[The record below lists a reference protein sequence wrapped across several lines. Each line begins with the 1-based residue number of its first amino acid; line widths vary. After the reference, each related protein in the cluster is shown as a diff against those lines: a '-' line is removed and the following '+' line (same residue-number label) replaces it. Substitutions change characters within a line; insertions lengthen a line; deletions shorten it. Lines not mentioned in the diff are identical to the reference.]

1 VTYLAVGIDRGQRLP
16 RRPAFSAQQ
25 TFQRRMLSI
34 LMPAYNEAHSIAENV
49 CETVETMRAL
59 GIDFEIVV
67 IDDGSM
73 DGTVAAAS
81 SVLRTW
87 PDHVRVVRCQRNE
100 GKGNA
105 LICGAWYAKG
115 DYVAFLDADMDLHPE
130 QLARFFEIM
139 TARNADAVIGSK
151 FHPDSKVDYPLQRR
165 IYSFFYYMLVRALF
179 GLPVR
184 DTQTGIKL
192 FKREVLE
199 CVLPRILVKRFAFDL
214 ELLANAHHFGYRIV
228 EAPVTLNFQRVC
240 SRLRFNAVW
249 NVLLDTLAI
258 FYRMR
263 ILHYYDRHERAARPD
278 GSAGSHEVVVPAII
292 GE

>member
-1 VTYLAVGIDRGQRLP
+1 
-16 RRPAFSAQQ
+16 
-25 TFQRRMLSI
+25 MLSV

-49 CETVETMRAL
+49 CETVETMREL
-59 GIDFEIVV
+59 GMDFEIVV

-73 DGTVAAAS
+73 DGTDAAAS
-81 SVLRTW
+81 SALRAW
-87 PDHVRVVRCQRNE
+87 PDHVRIVRCNRNE

-105 LICGAWYAKG
+105 LICGAVYSKG

-130 QLARFFEIM
+130 QLARFFTIM
-139 TARNADAVIGSK
+139 KARDADVVIGSK
-151 FHPDSKVDYPLQRR
+151 FHPDSKVDYPLLRR
-165 IYSFFYYMLVRALF
+165 VYSFFYYMLVRALF

-192 FKREVLE
+192 FKRAVLE

-228 EAPVTLNFQRVC
+228 EAPVTLNFKRVC
-240 SRLRFNAVW
+240 SRVRLSAVC
-249 NVLLDTLAI
+249 NVFLDTLAI

-263 ILHYYDRHERAARPD
+263 ILRYYDRSERVAIDPD
-278 GSAGSHEVVVPAII
+278 RAAGSHEISVPLTI

>member
-1 VTYLAVGIDRGQRLP
+1 MINIIPGGASFCERQLP
-16 RRPAFSAQQ
+16 RA
-25 TFQRRMLSI
+25 MLSI

-67 IDDGSM
+67 VDDGSL
-73 DGTVAAAS
+73 DGTHTAAIDA
-81 SVLRTW
+81 LRAW
-87 PDHVRVVRCQRNE
+87 PDCVRIVRCRRNE

-105 LICGAWYAKG
+105 LICGTAYSKG
-115 DYVAFLDADMDLHPE
+115 EYVAFLDADMDLHPE
-130 QLARFFEIM
+130 QLENFFAIMQARG
-139 TARNADAVIGSK
+139 ADVVIGSK
-151 FHPDSKVDYPLQRR
+151 FHPQSKVEYPRLRR
-165 IYSFFYYMLVRALF
+165 IYSFFYFMLVRSLF

-199 CVLPRILVKRFAFDL
+199 HVLPRVLVKRFAFDL
-214 ELLANAHHFGYRIV
+214 ELLANVHHFGYRIV
-228 EAPVTLNFQRVC
+228 EAPVVVNFTRVC
-240 SRLRFNAVW
+240 SRLRLPAVW
-249 NVLLDTLAI
+249 NVFVDTLAI

-263 ILHYYDRHERAARPD
+263 ILRYYDRPERFRAIDR
-278 GSAGSHEVVVPAII
+278 AGSHEIVIPITI

>member
-1 VTYLAVGIDRGQRLP
+1 MINFLP
-16 RRPAFSAQQ
+16 EGASFCERQPPQP
-25 TFQRRMLSI
+25 MLSI

-67 IDDGSM
+67 VDDGSL
-73 DGTVAAAS
+73 DGTHTAAIDA
-81 SVLRTW
+81 LRVW
-87 PDHVRVVRCQRNE
+87 PECVRIVRCRRNE

-105 LICGAWYAKG
+105 LICGTAYSKG
-115 DYVAFLDADMDLHPE
+115 EYVAFLDADMDLHPE
-130 QLARFFEIM
+130 QLENFFTIM
-139 TARNADAVIGSK
+139 KSRGADVVIGSK
-151 FHPDSKVDYPLQRR
+151 FHPQSKVEYPRLRR
-165 IYSFFYYMLVRALF
+165 VYSFFYFMLVRSLF

-199 CVLPRILVKRFAFDL
+199 HVLPRVLVKRFAFDL
-214 ELLANAHHFGYRIV
+214 ELLANVHHFGYRIA
-228 EAPVTLNFQRVC
+228 EAPVVVNFNRVC
-240 SRLRFNAVW
+240 SRLRLAAVW
-249 NVLLDTLAI
+249 NVFVDTLAI

-263 ILHYYDRHERAARPD
+263 ILHYYDRPERFRTID
-278 GSAGSHEVVVPAII
+278 RAGSHEIVIPIPI

>member
-1 VTYLAVGIDRGQRLP
+1 MINNFRAGSV
-16 RRPAFSAQQ
+16 
-25 TFQRRMLSI
+25 FQESQPSSPVLSI

-49 CETVETMRAL
+49 CETVETMHAL

-73 DGTVAAAS
+73 DGTHAAAS
-81 SVLRTW
+81 RALHTW
-87 PDHVRVVRCQRNE
+87 PDRVRVVRCTRNE

-105 LICGAWYAKG
+105 LICGTAYSRG

-130 QLARFFEIM
+130 QLANFFAIM
-139 TARNADAVIGSK
+139 RARRADAVIGSK
-151 FHPDSKVDYPLQRR
+151 FHPESKVEYPPLRR
-165 IYSFFYYMLVRALF
+165 MYSFLYYVLVRALF

-192 FKREVLE
+192 FKREVLDR
-199 CVLPRILVKRFAFDL
+199 VLPRVLVKRFAFDL
-214 ELLANAHHFGYRIV
+214 ELLANIHHFGYRIA

-240 SRLRFNAVW
+240 SRLRLPAVW
-249 NVLLDTLAI
+249 NVFLDTLAI

-263 ILHYYDRHERAARPD
+263 ILHYYDRPLRAPTQLDFAA
-278 GSAGSHEVVVPAII
+278 SSHEIVVPVTI

>member
-1 VTYLAVGIDRGQRLP
+1 MINFLSEGAPFCERQGPQP
-16 RRPAFSAQQ
+16 
-25 TFQRRMLSI
+25 MLSI

-67 IDDGSM
+67 IDDGSL
-73 DGTVAAAS
+73 DGTHTAAINA
-81 SVLRTW
+81 LRVW
-87 PDHVRVVRCQRNE
+87 PDCVRVVRCGRNE

-105 LICGAWYAKG
+105 LICGTAYSKG
-115 DYVAFLDADMDLHPE
+115 EYVAFLDADMDLHPE
-130 QLARFFEIM
+130 QLENFFTIM
-139 TARNADAVIGSK
+139 KSRGADVVIGSK
-151 FHPDSKVDYPLQRR
+151 FHPQSKVEYPRLRR
-165 IYSFFYYMLVRALF
+165 IYSFFYFMLVRSLF

-199 CVLPRILVKRFAFDL
+199 HVLPRVLVKRFAFDL
-214 ELLANAHHFGYRIV
+214 ELLANVHHFGYRIV
-228 EAPVTLNFQRVC
+228 EAPVVVNFNRVC
-240 SRLRFNAVW
+240 SRLRLPAVW
-249 NVLLDTLAI
+249 NVFVDTLAI

-263 ILHYYDRHERAARPD
+263 ILRYYDRPERFCAFDR
-278 GSAGSHEVVVPAII
+278 AGSHEIVIPIPI

>member
-1 VTYLAVGIDRGQRLP
+1 
-16 RRPAFSAQQ
+16 
-25 TFQRRMLSI
+25 MLSI

-67 IDDGSM
+67 VDDGSL
-73 DGTVAAAS
+73 DGTHTAAINA
-81 SVLRTW
+81 LRVW
-87 PDHVRVVRCQRNE
+87 PECVRIVRCRRNE

-105 LICGAWYAKG
+105 LICGTSYSKG
-115 DYVAFLDADMDLHPE
+115 EYVAFLDADMDLHPE
-130 QLARFFEIM
+130 QLENFFTIM
-139 TARNADAVIGSK
+139 KSRDADVVIGSK
-151 FHPDSKVDYPLQRR
+151 FHPQSKVEYPRLRR
-165 IYSFFYYMLVRALF
+165 VYSFFYFLLVRSLF

-199 CVLPRILVKRFAFDL
+199 HVLPRVLVKRFAFDL
-214 ELLANAHHFGYRIV
+214 ELLANVHHFGYRIV
-228 EAPVTLNFQRVC
+228 EAPVVVNFKRVC
-240 SRLRFNAVW
+240 SRLRLPAVW
-249 NVLLDTLAI
+249 NVFVDTLAI

-263 ILHYYDRHERAARPD
+263 ILRYYDRPERLSEIDR
-278 GSAGSHEVVVPAII
+278 AGSHEIVIPIPI

>member
-1 VTYLAVGIDRGQRLP
+1 
-16 RRPAFSAQQ
+16 
-25 TFQRRMLSI
+25 MLSI

-67 IDDGSM
+67 VDDGSL
-73 DGTVAAAS
+73 DGTHTAAINA
-81 SVLRTW
+81 LRVW
-87 PDHVRVVRCQRNE
+87 PECVRVVRCRRNE

-105 LICGAWYAKG
+105 LICGTFYSKG

-130 QLARFFEIM
+130 QLEDFFTIM
-139 TARNADAVIGSK
+139 KSRNADVVIGSK
-151 FHPDSKVDYPLQRR
+151 FHPQSKVEYPRLRR
-165 IYSFFYYMLVRALF
+165 VYSFFYFMLVRSLF

-199 CVLPRILVKRFAFDL
+199 HVLPRVLVKRFAFDL
-214 ELLANAHHFGYRIV
+214 ELLANVHHFGYRIV
-228 EAPVTLNFQRVC
+228 EAPVVVNFKRVC
-240 SRLRFNAVW
+240 SRLRLPAVW
-249 NVLLDTLAI
+249 NVFVDTLAI

-263 ILHYYDRHERAARPD
+263 ILHYYDRPD
-278 GSAGSHEVVVPAII
+278 RFYPIDRAGSHEIVIPIPI